1 MPSNVRK
8 CLGVAVTIIGYYV
21 IHEGTHLLTARILG
35 VFQEIRFKEL
45 GVQIV
50 VEASGMSN
58 IQLAIFSIMGS
69 VATLLVGYVLILS
82 KNWILLSNSK
92 VLKAV
97 FYYATLGFL
106 VNDPIYLSILCGFFG
121 GGDMNGIVLFGI
133 QETVAR
139 LIYGV
144 IAVVNIFIFIKYI
157 YPAYKQNFVNH
168 SN

>member
-1 MPSNVRK
+1 MSGNMRK
-8 CLGVAVTIIGYYV
+8 CFGVAVTIIGYYV
-21 IHEGTHLLTARILG
+21 IHEGAHLLIALILG
-35 VFQEIRFKEL
+35 VFQEIRFKEM

-69 VATLLVGYVLILS
+69 VATLLVGYVLVLS
-82 KNWILLSNSK
+82 KNWILLSDSK

-106 VNDPIYLSILCGFFG
+106 VNDPIYLSVLCGFFG

-133 QETVAR
+133 QEIAAR

-168 SN
+168 S